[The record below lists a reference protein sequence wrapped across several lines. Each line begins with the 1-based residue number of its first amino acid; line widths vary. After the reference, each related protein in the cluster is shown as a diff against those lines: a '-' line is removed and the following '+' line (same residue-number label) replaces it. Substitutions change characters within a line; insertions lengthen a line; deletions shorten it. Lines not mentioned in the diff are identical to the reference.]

1 MTKERKNC
9 GNAPKGHG
17 HIQPIRCTNCAQC
30 VPRDKAIK
38 KFVIWNI
45 VDATAIRDIS
55 KASVFDTMCFPSC
68 LDQPAPLITDKSLK
82 KYAPSTLALLSCC
95 ELEKLLA
102 LSSLIQPTILKN
114 CSDRHC
120 GTQ

>member
-1 MTKERKNC
+1 MVQKRSVRGSRRLSLC
-9 GNAPKGHG
+9 
-17 HIQPIRCTNCAQC
+17 CLLAQVLVTQVYSTGDNSLVYHTFSYTC
-30 VPRDKAIK
+30 VWLGFFFK
-38 KFVIWNI
+38 
-45 VDATAIRDIS
+45 
-55 KASVFDTMCFPSC
+55 
-68 LDQPAPLITDKSLK
+68 LK

-95 ELEKLLA
+95 ELEKLLD